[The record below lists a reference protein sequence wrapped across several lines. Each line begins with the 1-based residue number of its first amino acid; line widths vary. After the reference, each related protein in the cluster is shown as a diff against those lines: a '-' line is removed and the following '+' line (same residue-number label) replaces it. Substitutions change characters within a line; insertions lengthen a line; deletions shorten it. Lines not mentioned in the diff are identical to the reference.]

1 MWLSD
6 VWCAEMVEA
15 SWSSYSQGYTDDA
28 ITKKVE
34 QCGKDLTWW
43 NHNIFG
49 NVRKELAKKKEL
61 LVVAE
66 MEAQIHGQNARLRA
80 LKEEINTLLDKEA
93 CMWSQ
98 RSCTLW
104 LKNGDNN
111 TKFFHC
117 RATKRFKKN
126 LIRGI
131 MDEDN
136 NWRVEP
142 SEIAAHLI
150 NYYQELFTS
159 SNPISHGAALEYI
172 PRVITNY
179 MNAALA
185 TPFQVEEVKE
195 ALKQMAPLK
204 APGPDG
210 IPPLFYQHF
219 WGLVDNDVTNS
230 VHSWLN
236 SGTIPYPL
244 NHTFI
249 TLIPKTKNLEYVT
262 QYRPIS

>member
-1 MWLSD
+1 
-6 VWCAEMVEA
+6 MVEA
-15 SWSSYSQGYTDDA
+15 SWSSYSHEHGDDA
-28 ITKKVE
+28 IMKKVE

-49 NVRKELAKKKEL
+49 NVRKELAKKNEL
-61 LVVAE
+61 LVVAK
-66 MEAQIHGQNARLRA
+66 MVAQIHRQNARLRA

-142 SEIAAHLI
+142 SEIATHLI

-159 SNPISHGAALEYI
+159 SNLISHGAALDI
-172 PRVITNY
+172 
-179 MNAALA
+179 
-185 TPFQVEEVKE
+185 FQ
-195 ALKQMAPLK
+195 
-204 APGPDG
+204 
-210 IPPLFYQHF
+210 
-219 WGLVDNDVTNS
+219 GLSPT
-230 VHSWLN
+230 
-236 SGTIPYPL
+236 T
-244 NHTFI
+244 
-249 TLIPKTKNLEYVT
+249 
-262 QYRPIS
+262 